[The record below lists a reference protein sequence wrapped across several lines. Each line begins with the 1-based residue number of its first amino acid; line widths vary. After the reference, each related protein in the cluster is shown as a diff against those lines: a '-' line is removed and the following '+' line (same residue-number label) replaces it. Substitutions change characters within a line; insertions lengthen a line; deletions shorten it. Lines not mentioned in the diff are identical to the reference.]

1 MIKRPRI
8 SREEI
13 IADIL
18 YLFVAMLVSAIAIY
32 VFDIHWSFYPG
43 QTIFPPSKY
52 IFQDPTAY
60 FVGVPIGG
68 IIGFLILK
76 LIFFAFMEE
85 KTAHEDNELVIKIKK
100 GRAYAG
106 KR

>member
-13 IADIL
+13 IADLL
-18 YLFVAMLVSAIAIY
+18 YLFVAMAVSGIAIY

-43 QTIFPPSKY
+43 ETVFPPSKN
-52 IFQDPTAY
+52 IFKDPIAY
-60 FVGVPIGG
+60 YFGVPIGG
-68 IIGFLILK
+68 IIGFIILK

-85 KTAHEDNELVIKIKK
+85 KKAHEEGEITIKVKK
-100 GRAYAG
+100 GKAFAG
-106 KR
+106 KS